1 MMFEKLEARA
11 ARAAELR
18 ADARTQR
25 LADELRLLL
34 PSDVRVETI
43 EEGVLLSG
51 PGFGRRFVQDASLR
65 WTIAGLLK

>member
-1 MMFEKLEARA
+1 MFEELAARA
-11 ARAAELR
+11 ARMADAQADARTRQLAAELR
-18 ADARTQR
+18 G
-25 LADELRLLL
+25 LL
-34 PSDVRVETI
+34 PPEVRIETV